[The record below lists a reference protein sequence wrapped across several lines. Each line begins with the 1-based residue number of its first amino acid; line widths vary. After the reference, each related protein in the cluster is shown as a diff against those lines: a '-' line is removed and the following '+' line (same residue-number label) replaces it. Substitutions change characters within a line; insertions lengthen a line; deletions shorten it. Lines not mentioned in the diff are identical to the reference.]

1 MLGVFSTTH
10 RSHYMKYKNRDEAT
24 NEHPSSFV
32 MPSSSSAHVKDD
44 RLLSAIH
51 TAAAEFINR
60 ESNRRSLV
68 TVTKVSFQD
77 EKNAHIFVSVY
88 PPKDLH
94 AVMDFLGRQEKEFL
108 SYMKKSV
115 KLHFV
120 PKIRFLPD
128 PDMGVIPTEPVE
140 EPQ

>member
-1 MLGVFSTTH
+1 MI
-10 RSHYMKYKNRDEAT
+10 
-24 NEHPSSFV
+24 
-32 MPSSSSAHVKDD
+32 KDD

-68 TVTKVSFQD
+68 TVTRASFLD
-77 EKNAHIFVSVY
+77 EKNVQIFISVF
-88 PPKDLH
+88 PQKDLH

-108 SYMKKSV
+108 VFLKKTV

-120 PKIRFLPD
+120 PRMRFLPD
-128 PDMGVIPTEPVE
+128 PDMGVPPSEPVE
-140 EPQ
+140 EEG